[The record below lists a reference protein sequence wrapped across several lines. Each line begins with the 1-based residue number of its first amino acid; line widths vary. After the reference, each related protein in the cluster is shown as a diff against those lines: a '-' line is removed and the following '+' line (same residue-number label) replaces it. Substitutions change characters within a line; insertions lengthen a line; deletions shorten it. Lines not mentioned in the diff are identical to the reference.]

1 MPDLRSREPQVVA
14 PVLVDSSSRGDT
26 RPETSVKLRS
36 RAKAGDD
43 NWSSLKRQR
52 QFPPARPGTFMRLSA
67 PKFRRSCIG
76 AIVSAA
82 SDDHAKLI
90 SSEAASPLSPGARL
104 R

>member
-14 PVLVDSSSRGDT
+14 PRTGGLVFTRDT
-26 RPETSVKLRS
+26 RPEASVRLRS

-82 SDDHAKLI
+82 SDDHARLI
-90 SSEAASPLSPGARL
+90 SSEAASPLSPGA
-104 R
+104 